1 MAKHRNHQD
10 NQGNQGYQNN
20 QGNQGYQNNRGN
32 QDHQRK
38 AGLVTALVILA
49 LTTIGLVGCGV
60 PDKAS
65 GDSNV
70 PDTGIA
76 SSDTGIASSDTD
88 IAGNDPDADA
98 ADSDNAS
105 TIKKSDSSQEVVYS
119 SFTKKSDAYSYDVP
133 AINIDS
139 ADVQA
144 INAAIQTGYRDK
156 INGELANEQQGL
168 SVVMHT
174 VGYEYSINDNVLS
187 LVVYNEYPNDCVYYQ
202 VFNVDV
208 YTGAAI
214 GNNELLASR
223 NVSTAD
229 FLSTLPRLYEAQ
241 FVKLY
246 GAKEEWMDGF
256 RNAPSGWTEEEIEE
270 QGNFYTRQLDAT
282 TSPANMSSDTPI
294 FVNSENRISVVANI
308 QALAGA
314 GSYYYILDTAF

>member
-1 MAKHRNHQD
+1 MAQNKDHQNHQNTQD
-10 NQGNQGYQNN
+10 TQN
-20 QGNQGYQNNRGN
+20 
-32 QDHQRK
+32 HQSRQKK
-38 AGLVTALVILA
+38 AGLIIALVILA
-49 LTTIGLVGCGV
+49 LMIGGLAGCGA
-60 PDKAS
+60 PDKAAS
-65 GDSNV
+65 DSDAPDDSVVSDDSN
-70 PDTGIA
+70 IA
-76 SSDTGIASSDTD
+76 SNEDDA
-88 IAGNDPDADA
+88 AGND
-98 ADSDNAS
+98 ADSNNATAD

-144 INAAIQTGYRDK
+144 INAAIQAGYRDK

-174 VGYEYSINDNVLS
+174 AGYEYSINDNVLS
-187 LVVYNEYPNDCVYYQ
+187 LVVHSEYPNDCVYYQ
-202 VFNVDV
+202 AFNVDV
-208 YTGAAI
+208 YTGASVS
-214 GNNELLASR
+214 NSELLASR

-246 GAKEEWMDGF
+246 GTKEEWMDGF
-256 RNAPSGWTEEEIEE
+256 RNAPSGWTEEGIEE
-270 QGNFYTRQLDAT
+270 QGNFYTRQLEAT
-282 TSPANMSSDTPI
+282 TSPANIDSDTPI